1 MNTGTRL
8 GLYGGGLA
16 VLFAAA
22 FGTAAAVVPDD
33 AADDWND
40 QSGHDEEHGGESGEH
55 GGHDA
60 AQPVRG
66 LSIEQDGYV
75 LSEVAAPAGVGAA
88 GELAFHIIASDGRPL
103 TDYTL
108 SHEKELHLI
117 VVRADGSNFRH
128 VHPELGADGTWTLP
142 WTWDAAGT
150 YRVYADFVPA
160 DGGDGEGGAEDA
172 GDGPDV
178 TLTRTV
184 EVTGDY
190 GPEIAT
196 GPSLVAE
203 VDGFTVTLDG
213 DLTAGS
219 TAEVTATVTRDG
231 EPVHNI
237 EPYLGAF
244 GHLVALREGDLAYL
258 HVHPEGDEP
267 EAGDLSGPTVAFA
280 TEVPTAG
287 RYFLYFDFQVD
298 GQVHSAPFVVDAGA
312 ADPDGET
319 GADHGSEHD
328 TESTEETSPGAETT
342 TEPGTES
349 TSEPDE
355 TDGHGH

>member
-33 AADDWND
+33 AADDWNE
-40 QSGHDEEHGGESGEH
+40 QSGHDE
-55 GGHDA
+55 GGHGSDDGGHGA

-75 LSEVAAPAGVGAA
+75 LSEVAAPTGIGTA
-88 GELAFHIIASDGRPL
+88 GELAFRITASDGKPL

-117 VVRADGSNFRH
+117 VVRADGTNFRH

-160 DGGDGEGGAEDA
+160 DGGDGQGGSGA
-172 GDGPDV
+172 GDDAPDV

-184 EVTGDY
+184 EVTGEY
-190 GPEIAT
+190 GPVIAT
-196 GPSLVAE
+196 EPSLVSE
-203 VDGFTVTLDG
+203 VDGYTVTLDG
-213 DLTAGS
+213 DLAAGAS
-219 TAEVTATVTRDG
+219 AEVTATVTRDG
-231 EPVHNI
+231 EPVTTI

-267 EAGDLSGPTVAFA
+267 QAGDLSGPAVAFA

-298 GQVHSAPFVVDAGA
+298 GQVHSAAFVVDAGA
-312 ADPDGET
+312 ADPNAET

-328 TESTEETSPGAETT
+328 TESTEESSPSAETT
-342 TEPGTES
+342 TAPDAEA
-349 TSEPDE
+349 TSHDE